1 MTSMNILP
9 ASRPRRV
16 TAVKA
21 LFVVAVMIASSM
33 AAVGTASAA
42 NVCSVTVNA
51 PVLTPLHAS
60 YDGTATYNGP
70 ASNIFSFTVSWGDG
84 SVENIPVVDIPAT
97 GTDPFNWSASH
108 DYAAAG
114 SYTVSISMVHAQ
126 AQGQDICAGAYT
138 DTVDVP
144 PPPPPPGPEIC
155 GDGIDNDHD
164 GQIDEGCPTPP
175 PPPPAQ
181 EICGNG
187 RDDNGNGVI
196 DENCPSNTGGG
207 STGGGTKVLGKVT
220 KKSAAPLATTGAA
233 TTAAAWLGAIM
244 LMLGL
249 AMRFVRAPRL
259 SAVSAGQGSMA
270 SQIERF
276 GLYLQA
282 QPTARRWFR
291 R

>member
-9 ASRPRRV
+9 VSRPSRV

-42 NVCSVTVNA
+42 NVCSVTVNTPA
-51 PVLTPLHAS
+51 LTPLHAS

-70 ASNIFSFTVSWGDG
+70 ANNILSFTVSWGDG
-84 SVENIPVVDIPAT
+84 SVDNIPVVDIPAT
-97 GTDPFNWSASH
+97 GTDPFSWSASH

-114 SYTVSISMVHAQ
+114 SYTVAISMVHAQ
-126 AQGQDICAGAYT
+126 AQGQDVCAGAYSA
-138 DTVDVP
+138 TVDVP
-144 PPPPPPGPEIC
+144 PPPPPAQEIC
-155 GDGIDNDHD
+155 GDGIDNNNN

-175 PPPPAQ
+175 PPAQ

-187 RDDNGNGVI
+187 VDDNGNGVI
-196 DENCPSNTGGG
+196 DENCPSNNPGGG
-207 STGGGTKVLGKVT
+207 STSSGGTKVLGKVT